1 MWKRPLITIIMFLLI
16 YSMISTVFAILNKLP
31 YEFGG
36 TGSPDTVA
44 ADSLTHGTAISPP
57 ITVLI
62 LLAVLAILTSRRGW
76 IGTVAIIGVI
86 LLAILFLVAGLGE
99 PIIWRTLQARTFGM
113 FEFAV
118 LGLSLVGFILSLCT
132 LIFGYREL
140 IERRRAQR

>member
-1 MWKRPLITIIMFLLI
+1 MFLLI

-118 LGLSLVGFILSLCT
+118 LGLSCGFHTIVMHTDLWLQ
-132 LIFGYREL
+132 RVD
-140 IERRRAQR
+140 RAPSGTKMICHSHMEI